1 MTRLT
6 IPSPI
11 QAVCAL
17 LALLLAV
24 CAPARAD
31 IAPPQQPP
39 GSNITPTGKTSVAMR
54 AEFVEIDIQAIAQRR
69 GGRSGL
75 AGDSTLARV
84 TATFTMTN
92 HSAADERMAVRFPLN
107 APDGESDGF
116 GRYPDIQAFAASV
129 NGRGVPARIV
139 RREAFQP
146 KRGDPVIN
154 WSVFDVTFPAKQD
167 TVVRVSYTLS
177 ATGYSP
183 EASFNYVLQTGAG
196 WRDAIGQATI
206 VVRLPYRITQ
216 ENFFIERA
224 ERPQLAE
231 LRGNAVR
238 WVYRDL
244 EPGPKDDIHF
254 TVIEPRAWQDILT
267 ARAAVDG
274 SPNDGAR
281 HLALARAYHRAVLF
295 KYEASA
301 FTAQFVEPAK
311 THFRAA
317 ARLLPGAV
325 APRVELASA
334 LLLWGFN
341 PLGQASD
348 EDLANIEEVID
359 LLDEALRLESGSAGA
374 QHTLRQVAAE
384 LTRWANRSDES
395 VQARIAKAGVRVAAI
410 AAHAGFSLATPTPQ
424 PKGRPARGWG

>member
-1 MTRLT
+1 
-6 IPSPI
+6 
-11 QAVCAL
+11 
-17 LALLLAV
+17 
-24 CAPARAD
+24 
-31 IAPPQQPP
+31 
-39 GSNITPTGKTSVAMR
+39 
-54 AEFVEIDIQAIAQRR
+54 VEIDIQDMAQRHDKHVR
-69 GGRSGL
+69 L
-75 AGDSTLARV
+75 AGNSTQARV

-107 APDGESDGF
+107 APGGESDGF

-129 NGRGVPARIV
+129 NGSDVPARVV

-167 TVVRVSYTLS
+167 TIVRVSYTLS

-206 VVRLPYRITQ
+206 VVRLPYTVTH
-216 ENFFIERA
+216 ENVFIDRA
-224 ERPQLAE
+224 EWPQPAE
-231 LRGNAVR
+231 LRGNTVR

-244 EPGPKDDIHF
+244 EPGPKDDIQF
-254 TVIEPRAWQDILT
+254 TVVEPRTWREIVT

-274 SPNDGAR
+274 SPNDGAS
-281 HLALARAYHRAVLF
+281 HLALARAYRRAVLF

-311 THFRAA
+311 RHFREAV
-317 ARLLPGAV
+317 RLLPQA
-325 APRVELASA
+325 APPRVELAGA
-334 LLLWGFN
+334 LLAWGFN

-348 EDLANIEEVID
+348 DDLANIEAVIE
-359 LLDEALRLESGSAGA
+359 LLDAALRIEPGLAGA
-374 QHTLRQVAAE
+374 RDVLRSVDVE
-384 LTRWANRSDES
+384 LARWARQSGAAA
-395 VQARIAKAGVRVAAI
+395 QARISTARERVAII
-410 AAHAGFSLATPTPQ
+410 AARDGFPLAPPTPQ
-424 PKGRPARGWG
+424 PRGRPARGWE